1 MQNAECRMLIPPPL
15 NPLPQG
21 EGRLEEHSGEEGAI
35 SIPSPLRGEGQGGGG
50 QWLTSTETGFT
61 LIEVI
66 VSLVLAGIVGAIAVM
81 GVVSI
86 VKGYVFTKINS
97 KTAHKGQTAMVRI
110 VKELNFISSVTT
122 GTGTSITFQAY
133 KNGTAGSHSIS
144 WTGTANDPL
153 ILDGD
158 ILTDRV
164 SNFALSYRD
173 TYNSAPQTIWTSTRK
188 VIEFT
193 LTIQGA
199 DNVNSSFTGRVV
211 PRNL

>member
-1 MQNAECRMLIPPPL
+1 MQNA
-15 NPLPQG
+15 
-21 EGRLEEHSGEEGAI
+21 
-35 SIPSPLRGEGQGGGG
+35 
-50 QWLTSTETGFT
+50 ETGFT

-66 VSLVLAGIVGAIAVM
+66 VSLILAGIVSAIAVM

-97 KTAHKGQTAMVRI
+97 ETAQKGQTAMVRI

-122 GTGTSITFQAY
+122 GTATSITFQAY
-133 KNGTAGSHSIS
+133 KNGVAGSHSIS
-144 WTGTANDPL
+144 WAGTASDPL
-153 ILDGD
+153 LLDGD
-158 ILTDRV
+158 MLTDRV
-164 SNFALSYRD
+164 SNFVLSYRD
-173 TYNSAPQTIWTSTRK
+173 TYNSASQTNWASARK

>member
-1 MQNAECRMLIPPPL
+1 MRN
-15 NPLPQG
+15 
-21 EGRLEEHSGEEGAI
+21 SGND
-35 SIPSPLRGEGQGGGG
+35 
-50 QWLTSTETGFT
+50 TGFT

-66 VSLVLAGIVGAIAVM
+66 VSLVLAGIVGAIAVI

-86 VKGYVFTKINS
+86 VKGYVFTKMNS
-97 KTAHKGQTAMVRI
+97 ATAQKGQTTMVRI
-110 VKELNFISSVTT
+110 VKEFNFISSVTT
-122 GTGTSITFQAY
+122 GTATSITFQAY
-133 KNGTAGSHSIS
+133 KDGVAGTHSIS
-144 WTGTANDPL
+144 WAGTVNDPL
-153 ILDGD
+153 LLDGD

-173 TYNSAPQTIWTSTRK
+173 TYNSDPQANWASTRK
-188 VIEFT
+188 VIEFN